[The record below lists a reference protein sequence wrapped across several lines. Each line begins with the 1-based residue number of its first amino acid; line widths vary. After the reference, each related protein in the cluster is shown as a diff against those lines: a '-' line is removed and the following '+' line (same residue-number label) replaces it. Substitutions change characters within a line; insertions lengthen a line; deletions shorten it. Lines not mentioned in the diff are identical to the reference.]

1 MTFLSVTS
9 NSLSPRLSC
18 HYLTSTLTFSFLFLI
33 SLLVSRPLPGW
44 YNPWFLVS
52 FSAHLTLFFRALH
65 YARFHDV
72 IMPVFISLAKV
83 SLSSTWVSHCL
94 CSTIIC
100 VFHSCLHSN
109 TSKVHSAFSY
119 TGVFALSFPVH
130 ESHTYKVLGSSKYI
144 FPPCCH
150 LLFSGLQE
158 SAAMSNNFVGQDIRQ
173 SILASTGMWLTW

>member
-18 HYLTSTLTFSFLFLI
+18 HYLTSTLTFSFLSLI

-65 YARFHDV
+65 YAHFHDV

-94 CSTIIC
+94 CGTIIC

-109 TSKVHSAFSY
+109 TSKITVLFLTPAYLLSPFLFMNLTPTKSSAVANTFLL
-119 TGVFALSFPVH
+119 VV
-130 ESHTYKVLGSSKYI
+130 TYC
-144 FPPCCH
+144 F
-150 LLFSGLQE
+150 
-158 SAAMSNNFVGQDIRQ
+158 
-173 SILASTGMWLTW
+173 LASRNLLQCQITL